1 MTSEIN
7 QPTIFYLPNLERSI
21 GKNTAD
27 NLIGTNKFLS
37 QQFELNIIW
46 HIIEG
51 EQFASKALNIELK
64 NMHHFLTK
72 SGIDI
77 NSSIQLTFD
86 VITQLIEVDCV
97 QILPQIAKFVEI
109 CSSRDQLHW
118 IKDTMTKL
126 SESIP
131 GENVDARQVRNIL
144 NARVH
149 HIIYK
154 RKKKS
159 HNISAHNLLSMQVA
173 CRIDSINARSE
184 PFM

>member
-1 MTSEIN
+1 MTSGLN
-7 QPTIFYLPNLERSI
+7 HPTVFYLPNLERLI
-21 GKNTAD
+21 GKNTTD

-37 QQFELNIIW
+37 QQFELNLIW

-64 NMHHFLTK
+64 NMNHFLTK

-97 QILPQIAKFVEI
+97 PTLPQVAKFVEI
-109 CSSRDQLHW
+109 CCSRDQFHW
-118 IKDTMTKL
+118 IKDTMSKL

-131 GENVDARQVRNIL
+131 AENVDAHQVKNIQSTQL
-144 NARVH
+144 H
-149 HIIYK
+149 HINY
-154 RKKKS
+154 R
-159 HNISAHNLLSMQVA
+159 N
-173 CRIDSINARSE
+173 
-184 PFM
+184 